1 MKKRIWLSPPHM
13 SKSEMSFVQEAFDTN
28 WIAPLGPGV
37 DEFERQ
43 LSAQL
48 KGYHVTAVNSG
59 TAALHLAL
67 ILLNVGQGDEVICQ
81 SFTFAASA
89 NPVVYLGATPIFID
103 SDPDTWNIDPVLLEK
118 AIQDRLSL
126 GKSVK
131 AIVLVNLY
139 GMPAKIESILPI
151 AEKYSIPII
160 EDAAESLGSSINNIP
175 CGTFGTLGVISFNG
189 NKIITT
195 SGGGILISKEN
206 KLIATAKYLATQAKD
221 PGVSYQHSQIGYNYR
236 MSNILASIGIGQL
249 SVLEERVLARRS
261 NYNRYVDYFLNWN
274 LKGFNF
280 EFQIEPSGF
289 YSNRWLTCILVDPV
303 KNKGLDVEI
312 IRLALEN
319 DQIEARPV
327 WKPMHLQPIF
337 SSSLFYS
344 NGVSDRLFQIGLCL
358 PSGSSL
364 TDEDFDR
371 IFTCLDTLLNKY

>member
-1 MKKRIWLSPPHM
+1 MGKC
-13 SKSEMSFVQEAFDTN
+13 EMSFIQEAFDTN

-37 DEFERQ
+37 DEFERK
-43 LSAQL
+43 LSARL
-48 KGYHVTAVNSG
+48 NGYHVTAVNSG

-103 SDPDTWNIDPVLLEK
+103 SEPDTWNIDPTLLEK

-126 GKSVK
+126 GKTVK
-131 AIVLVNLY
+131 AIVIVNLY
-139 GMPAKIESILPI
+139 GMPSKIESIVAI
-151 AEKYSIPII
+151 AERYSIPII

-195 SGGGILISKEN
+195 SGGGILISKED
-206 KLIATAKYLATQAKD
+206 KFISSAKHLATQAKD
-221 PGVSYQHSQIGYNYR
+221 PGISYQHSQVGYNYR
-236 MSNILASIGIGQL
+236 MSNILASVGLGQL
-249 SVLEERVLARRS
+249 SVLEERVNARRA
-261 NYNRYVDYFLNWN
+261 NYNRYVDYFSHWN
-274 LKGFNF
+274 QKGFNI
-280 EFQIEPSGF
+280 EFQIEPAGF
-289 YSNRWLTCILVDPV
+289 FSNRWLTCILVDPA

-312 IRLALEN
+312 MRSAFED
-319 DQIEARPV
+319 DQIEARPL

-337 SSSLFYS
+337 NSSPCYL

-358 PSGSSL
+358 ASGSSL

-371 IFTCLDTLLNKY
+371 IFTCLDTVFNKY

>member
-1 MKKRIWLSPPHM
+1 MELNLKQQFLQV
-13 SKSEMSFVQEAFDTN
+13 SK
-28 WIAPLGPGV
+28 PLITKA
-37 DEFERQ
+37 DI
-43 LSAQL
+43 S
-48 KGYHVTAVNSG
+48 AVNEVLKKGWISSEGPQVKRFENLFSKYIKMKYSIAVSNG
-59 TAALHLAL
+59 TAALEIAVKSLNLKKNHEIIIPDFTIISNALA
-67 ILLNVGQGDEVICQ
+67 
-81 SFTFAASA
+81 
-89 NPVVYLGATPIFID
+89 
-103 SDPDTWNIDPVLLEK
+103 
-118 AIQDRLSL
+118 AI
-126 GKSVK
+126 K
-131 AIVLVNLY
+131 
-139 GMPAKIESILPI
+139 
-151 AEKYSIPII
+151 
-160 EDAAESLGSSINNIP
+160 
-175 CGTFGTLGVISFNG
+175 NG

-206 KLIATAKYLATQAKD
+206 KLIATAKHLATQAKD

-236 MSNILASIGIGQL
+236 ISNILASIGIGQL

-280 EFQIEPSGF
+280 EFQIEPAGF
-289 YSNRWLTCILVDPV
+289 YSNRWLTCILVDPI